1 MTSWQITRIIA
12 GMLILVSLAIGAPS
26 SPLYVSS
33 WWLWL
38 TVFVGANLM
47 QSGFTQ
53 WCPMEIFMRKLGLK
67 GGA

>member
-1 MTSWQITRIIA
+1 MTSWQITRIVA
-12 GMLILVSLAIGAPS
+12 GMLILVSLAIGAS
-26 SPLYVSS
+26 ASPLYESS

-38 TVFVGANLM
+38 TAFVGANLL

-53 WCPMEIFMRKLGLK
+53 WCPMEIFMRKLGVK

>member
-12 GMLILVSLAIGAPS
+12 GTLILVTLAIGAPG

-38 TVFVGANLM
+38 TAFVGANLM
-47 QSGFTQ
+47 QSGLTQ
-53 WCPMEIFMRKLGLK
+53 WCPMEIFMRKLGVK

>member
-1 MTSWQITRIIA
+1 MTSWQITRIVA
-12 GMLILVSLAIGAPS
+12 GMLILVSLAIGAPA
-26 SPLYVSS
+26 SPLYESS

-38 TVFVGANLM
+38 TAFVGANLL

-53 WCPMEIFMRKLGLK
+53 WCPMEIFMRKLGVK